1 LVGSPRAIIFL
12 LLPACVCYLRLIVRR
27 LILVIALLACGL
39 MAATVRAE
47 TFNLVNGETVTGDVL
62 ASSANDAGAQIKVGE
77 GEYKRVSW
85 ALFSQED
92 LKKLARIP
100 KLQPFVE
107 PFILISP
114 EEKMK
119 KTEPPPLKQPPRLEH
134 PRATSLFGALLG
146 SGPGLLILLVL
157 YAANLYAAYEISIFR
172 AKPAGLVCGVSAIL
186 PLAGP
191 IIFLSTGTKLA
202 HAAQDWQPEAAPVPA
217 AEAAVG
223 GAPAAD
229 ALNPMQADGA
239 AHPASLHLAHTEPA
253 KEASSLPASTKFQRG
268 QFTFNRRFFE
278 TKFPGFFGVVRRD
291 AERDMVLVIKSA
303 RGEYAGQRISRIAAN
318 DLHLQVQK
326 GAASEE
332 VMIPFQD
339 IQEIVLRHKD
349 AK

>member
-1 LVGSPRAIIFL
+1 M
-12 LLPACVCYLRLIVRR
+12 VRR

-39 MAATVRAE
+39 FAAAVRAE

-62 ASSANDAGAQIKVGE
+62 APSANDAGAQIKIGE

-92 LKKLARIP
+92 LKKLARVP

-134 PRATSLFGALLG
+134 PRATSLLGALLG

-172 AKPAGLVCGVSAIL
+172 AKPAGLVCGVSAVL
-186 PLAGP
+186 PIAGP
-191 IIFLSTGTKLA
+191 IIFLSRGTKLA
-202 HAAQDWQPEAAPVPA
+202 PAAQDRQPEAAPLAA

-223 GAPAAD
+223 AAPAAD

-253 KEASSLPASTKFQRG
+253 KEASNVPESTKYQRG

-291 AERDMVLVIKSA
+291 ADRDMLLVIKSA